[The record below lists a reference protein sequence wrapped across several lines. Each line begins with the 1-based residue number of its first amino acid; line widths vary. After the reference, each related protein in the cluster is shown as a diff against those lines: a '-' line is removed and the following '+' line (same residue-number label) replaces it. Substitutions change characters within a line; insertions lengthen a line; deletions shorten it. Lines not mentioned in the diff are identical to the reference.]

1 MVRYHWWERPVRGAG
16 RTHKYCRILGNP
28 QGADMAEKKRTGVT
42 MKELTPVYPGEPTAP
57 AGTPNIVLIVF
68 DDTGFADFGC
78 YGSEI
83 RTPNIDRLAAGGLRF
98 TNFHTTSLCSPTRA
112 ALLTGRNHHAV
123 GMGSLANY
131 DYGFDGYR
139 GKVTKDAAML
149 PEILRPMG
157 FNSYAIGKWHL
168 TPMHHIGPAGPFDL
182 WPTQRGFDRYYGFM
196 DGAMNQWDPFLTEDN
211 HHVAKPDREGYH
223 LTDDLVEHASDW
235 VSSQKSLEPEKPF
248 FMYLAFGA
256 GHSPHH
262 VTKERIAEY
271 LPVFEKGWDAVRDER
286 IARQKAMGLIPQDT
300 VLPPRNPGVPAWDEL
315 SEDEKYVYVR
325 YQAAFAAMITH
336 TDEAIGRVISTLER
350 IGQFENTVFIV
361 MSDNGASQEGGPSG
375 TMNQGRY
382 FERVDMSLGETRAII
397 DEIGETQWFN
407 NYPLGWAM
415 AGNTPCKFYK
425 QNTHGGGVRD
435 PFVMHWPKGIDASQ
449 RGTLRHQFHHCS
461 DVAPTLLELLGQSMP
476 DTINGVKQMPMHG
489 TSMAYAIKNPGEP
502 TRKKVQHFEM
512 IGHRGIVADGWKA
525 VTRHKFRT
533 ELTDDVWELYDLNN
547 DFSEAHDL
555 AAQHPDKLDELIE
568 LWWEEAA
575 KYKVLPVSD
584 GMGTINKRPAR
595 RMFRLWPGLQR
606 VPSDNSPQL
615 MNTSHRITAHF
626 TVPAGGCEGVLMKDG
641 DIWAGYSMYIQ
652 NGEVCYRYHFPM
664 EPHDIRAKVNLSPG
678 DHELLWEFTK
688 TTRTGG
694 SGELRFDGKTVGSV
708 EVPHMIRGWMPF
720 NGMDVGRDNGAPVSP
735 SYSSPFEFT
744 GTIKWIDVELLSD
757 SPGPD
762 AKVHHDSEMG
772 KQ

>member
-1 MVRYHWWERPVRGAG
+1 
-16 RTHKYCRILGNP
+16 
-28 QGADMAEKKRTGVT
+28 MAEKKRTGVT
-42 MKELTPVYPGEPTAP
+42 MREVTPVYPGEPTAP

-131 DYGFDGYR
+131 DFGFDGYR

-211 HHVAKPDREGYH
+211 HHVSKPNREGYH

-300 VLPPRNPGVPAWDEL
+300 ALPPRNPGVPAWDEL

-489 TSMAYAIKNPGEP
+489 TSMAYAIKNPDEP

-555 AAQHPDKLDELIE
+555 AASHPGKLDELIE

-584 GMGTINKRPAR
+584 GMGTINKRPVK
-595 RMFRLWPGLQR
+595 RMYRLWPGLQR

-641 DIWAGYSMYIQ
+641 DIWAGYSMFVQ
-652 NGEVCYRYHFPM
+652 NGEACFRYHFPM
-664 EPHDIRAKVNLSPG
+664 EPHDIRAKVDLSPG
-678 DHELLWEFTK
+678 DHELVWEFTK

-694 SGELRFDGKTVGSV
+694 SGELRFDGKTIGSV
-708 EVPHMIRGWMPF
+708 EVPRMIRGWMPF

>member
-1 MVRYHWWERPVRGAG
+1 
-16 RTHKYCRILGNP
+16 
-28 QGADMAEKKRTGVT
+28 MAEKKRAGVT

-57 AGTPNIVLIVF
+57 AGTPNIVLVVF

-235 VSSQKSLEPEKPF
+235 VSAQKSLEPDKPF

-271 LPVFEKGWDAVRDER
+271 LPVFEKGWDVTRDER

-300 VLPPRNPGVPAWDEL
+300 VLPPRNPGVPAWDDL
-315 SEDEKYVYVR
+315 SDDEKYIHVR

-361 MSDNGASQEGGPSG
+361 MSDNGASQEGGPNG

-435 PFVMHWPKGIDASQ
+435 PFVIHWPKGIEEAQ
-449 RGTLRHQFHHCS
+449 RGTMRHQFHHCS

-489 TSMAYAIKNPGEP
+489 TSMAYAIKNPAEP
-502 TRKKVQHFEM
+502 TRKLVQHFEM
-512 IGHRGIVADGWKA
+512 IGHRGIVAGGWKA

-547 DFSEAHDL
+547 DFSEAHNL
-555 AAQHPDKLDELIE
+555 AEKHPDKLDELID

-584 GMGTINKRPAR
+584 GMGTINKRPAKR
-595 RMFRLWPGLQR
+595 LFRLWPGLQR

-615 MNTSHRITAHF
+615 VNTSHRITAHF
-626 TVPAGGCEGVLMKDG
+626 TVPAGGCEGVLIKDG
-641 DIWAGYSMYIQ
+641 DIWAGYSMFVQHEI
-652 NGEVCYRYHFPM
+652 G
-664 EPHDIRAKVNLSPG
+664 RAHV
-678 DHELLWEFTK
+678 
-688 TTRTGG
+688 
-694 SGELRFDGKTVGSV
+694 
-708 EVPHMIRGWMPF
+708 
-720 NGMDVGRDNGAPVSP
+720 
-735 SYSSPFEFT
+735 
-744 GTIKWIDVELLSD
+744 
-757 SPGPD
+757 
-762 AKVHHDSEMG
+762 
-772 KQ
+772 

>member
-1 MVRYHWWERPVRGAG
+1 
-16 RTHKYCRILGNP
+16 
-28 QGADMAEKKRTGVT
+28 MAEKKRTGVT
-42 MKELTPVYPGEPTAP
+42 MKELSPVYPGEPTAP

-300 VLPPRNPGVPAWDEL
+300 VLPPRNPGVPAWDDL

-449 RGTLRHQFHHCS
+449 RGTMRHQFHHCS

-489 TSMAYAIKNPGEP
+489 MSMAYAIKNPDEP

-512 IGHRGIVADGWKA
+512 IGHRGIVAGGWKA

-555 AAQHPDKLDELIE
+555 SATHPEKLDELIE

-584 GMGTINKRPAR
+584 GMGTINKRPVK
-595 RMFRLWPGLQR
+595 RMYRLWPGLQR

-615 MNTSHRITAHF
+615 MNTSHRITAQF
-626 TVPAGGCEGVLMKDG
+626 TVPAGGCEGVLIKDG
-641 DIWAGYSMYIQ
+641 DIWAGYSMFVQ
-652 NGEVCYRYHFPM
+652 NGEACFRYHFPM
-664 EPHDIRAKVNLSPG
+664 EPHDIRAKVDLSPG
-678 DHELLWEFTK
+678 DHELVWEFTK

-694 SGELRFDGKTVGSV
+694 SGELRFDGRTIGSV
-708 EVPHMIRGWMPF
+708 EVPRMIRGWMPF

>member
-1 MVRYHWWERPVRGAG
+1 
-16 RTHKYCRILGNP
+16 
-28 QGADMAEKKRTGVT
+28 MAEKKRVGVT
-42 MKELTPVYPGEPTAP
+42 MHENTPVYPGEPKAP
-57 AGTPNIVLIVF
+57 TGAPNVVLVVF

-83 RTPNIDRLAAGGLRF
+83 RTPNIDRLAAGGLRY

-149 PEILRPMG
+149 PEVLRPAG
-157 FNSYAIGKWHL
+157 YNNFALGKWHL
-168 TPMHHIGPAGPFDL
+168 TPMHHIGPTGPFDL

-211 HHVAKPDREGYH
+211 HHVAKPDREDYH

-235 VSSQKSLEPEKPF
+235 VSSQKSIDPDKPF

-271 LPVFEKGWDAVRDER
+271 LPVFEKGWDRTRDDR
-286 IARQKAMGLIPQDT
+286 MARQKSMGIIPQDT
-300 VLPPRNPGVPAWDEL
+300 VLPPRNPGVAAWDDL
-315 SEDEKYVYVR
+315 SEEEKYVHVR

-336 TDEAIGRVISTLER
+336 TDEAIGRFMATLER
-350 IGQFENTVFIV
+350 IGQFENTIFIV
-361 MSDNGASQEGGPSG
+361 MSDNGASQEGGLNG

-382 FERVDMSLGETRAII
+382 FERVDMSMGETRAII

-435 PFVMHWPKGIDASQ
+435 PFVIHWPKGIDASQ
-449 RGTLRHQFHHCS
+449 AGTLRHQFHHCS
-461 DVAPTLLELLGQSMP
+461 DVAPTLLELIGVPMP
-476 DTINGVKQMPMHG
+476 ASVNGVEQMPMHG
-489 TSMAYAIKNPGEP
+489 TSMAYSIKTPAEP

-533 ELTDDVWELYDLNN
+533 ELTEDVWELYDLNN
-547 DFSEAHDL
+547 DFSESNDL
-555 AAQHPDKLDELIE
+555 AAQHPEKLDELID

-575 KYKVLPVSD
+575 KYKVLPMAD
-584 GMGTINKRPAR
+584 GMGAINKRPVKR
-595 RMFRLWPGLQR
+595 FFRLWPGLQR
-606 VPSDNSPQL
+606 VPSDNAPQL
-615 MNTSHRITAHF
+615 MNTSHRITANF
-626 TVPAGGCEGVLMKDG
+626 AVPAGGCEGVLIKDG
-641 DIWAGYSMYIQ
+641 DIWAGYSMYLQ
-652 NGEVCYRYHFPM
+652 DGHVCFRYHFPM
-664 EPHDIRAKVNLSPG
+664 EPHDIRTKVDLSPG
-678 DHELLWEFTK
+678 DHELVWEFSK

-694 SGELRFDGKTVGSV
+694 VGELRLDGKSVGSV
-708 EVPHMIRGWMPF
+708 EVPRMIRGWMPF
-720 NGMDVGRDNGAPVSP
+720 NGMDVGRDNGAPVYP
-735 SYSSPFEFT
+735 GYSSPFAFT
-744 GTIKWIDVELLSD
+744 GTIKWIDVELLD
-757 SPGPD
+757 DAPGPD
-762 AKVHHDSEMG
+762 SRIHHGSEMG

>member
-1 MVRYHWWERPVRGAG
+1 
-16 RTHKYCRILGNP
+16 
-28 QGADMAEKKRTGVT
+28 MAEKKRTGVT

-149 PEILRPMG
+149 PEVLRPLG
-157 FNSYAIGKWHL
+157 FNNFALGKWHL
-168 TPMHHIGPAGPFDL
+168 TPMHHIGPTGPFDL

-223 LTDDLVEHASDW
+223 LTDDLVERASDW
-235 VSSQKSLEPEKPF
+235 VSSQKSIDPDKPF

-271 LPVFEKGWDAVRDER
+271 IPVFEKGWDAVRDER
-286 IARQKAMGLIPQDT
+286 IARQKAMGVIPQDT

-336 TDEAIGRVISTLER
+336 TDEAIGRVMSTLER

-435 PFVMHWPKGIDASQ
+435 PFVMHWPGGIDASQ

-461 DVAPTLLELLGQSMP
+461 DVAPTLLELIGASMP
-476 DTINGVKQMPMHG
+476 DEINGVKQMPMHG
-489 TSMAYAIKNPGEP
+489 TSMAYTLTNPAEP

-547 DFSEAHDL
+547 DFSEANDL
-555 AAQHPDKLDELIE
+555 AAQHPDKLDALID

-584 GMGTINKRPAR
+584 GIGAINKRPAKR
-595 RMFRLWPGLQR
+595 FFRLWPGLQR
-606 VPSDNSPQL
+606 VPSDNAPQL
-615 MNTSHRITAHF
+615 MNTSHRISAHF
-626 TVPAGGCEGVLMKDG
+626 TVPAGGCEGVLIKDG
-641 DIWAGYSMYIQ
+641 DIWAGYSMFVQ
-652 NGEVCYRYHFPM
+652 HGEACFRYHFPM
-664 EPHDIRAKVNLSPG
+664 EPHDIRAKVDLSPG
-678 DHELLWEFTK
+678 DHELTWEFTK

-694 SGELRFDGKTVGSV
+694 SGELRFDGKVIGSV
-708 EVPHMIRGWMPF
+708 EVPRMIRGWMPF

-735 SYSSPFEFT
+735 SYSSPFAFT
-744 GTIKWIDVELLSD
+744 GTIKWVDVELLSETV
-757 SPGPD
+757 GPD

>member
-1 MVRYHWWERPVRGAG
+1 
-16 RTHKYCRILGNP
+16 
-28 QGADMAEKKRTGVT
+28 MAEKKRTGVT

-555 AAQHPDKLDELIE
+555 AAQHPDKLDELID

-641 DIWAGYSMYIQ
+641 DIWAGYSMFVQ
-652 NGEVCYRYHFPM
+652 NGEACFRYHFPM
-664 EPHDIRAKVNLSPG
+664 EPHDIRAKVDLSPG
-678 DHELLWEFTK
+678 DHELVWEFTK

-694 SGELRFDGKTVGSV
+694 SGELRFDGKTIGSV
-708 EVPHMIRGWMPF
+708 EVPRMIRGWMPF

>member
-1 MVRYHWWERPVRGAG
+1 
-16 RTHKYCRILGNP
+16 
-28 QGADMAEKKRTGVT
+28 MAEKKRTGVT

-271 LPVFEKGWDAVRDER
+271 LPVFEKGWDTVRDER

-555 AAQHPDKLDELIE
+555 AAQHPDKLDELID

-652 NGEVCYRYHFPM
+652 NGEACFRYHFPM
-664 EPHDIRAKVNLSPG
+664 EPHDIRAKVDLSPG
-678 DHELLWEFTK
+678 DHELVWEFTK

-694 SGELRFDGKTVGSV
+694 SGELRFDGKTIGSV
-708 EVPHMIRGWMPF
+708 EVPRMIRGWMPF

-735 SYSSPFEFT
+735 SYASPFEFT